1 MRESSISAKQRDSL
15 AIIKESFLRNVRPPA
30 GRQRAPE
37 RKIAKSNSMHR
48 VEVVRLILLIF
59 FCIPRSLNECR
70 LRFISVTSSLA
81 GAERADA
88 TPDEHARFAADVKK
102 VIDAFFEQT
111 SWCPNRVKPVA
122 GALLYTKYNFLI
134 RFVMKRIA
142 RKAGAAT
149 DTSRDHEQTKSAAV
163 LLTEAT

>member
-1 MRESSISAKQRDSL
+1 
-15 AIIKESFLRNVRPPA
+15 
-30 GRQRAPE
+30 
-37 RKIAKSNSMHR
+37 MHR

-142 RKAGAAT
+142 RRRQPTHHAIMNKRNLQQFFSQRRHKT
-149 DTSRDHEQTKSAAV
+149 PNPV
-163 LLTEAT
+163 PV